1 METIA
6 PVAPP
11 VDSTDTSQPVGVAP
25 IPTVDPSVSLPK
37 PDLHDS
43 YVEAVQSG
51 DPSLMSTVAQNAKG
65 TNLEPL
71 ADTAHKI
78 MVQND
83 TRLSE
88 LTAPIEAK
96 GGLNT
101 EQGRIAAANVF
112 EDQSDKPQW
121 LRAIGEKLM
130 GNPDA
135 RLFITGGT
143 PKTVITYDDQG
154 RQLEEVRNEL
164 GKRLSVKDVG
174 TGQQLTPEQ
183 YQARGGGI
191 IDREQTLGRIAAK
204 SMQAFNVD
212 VANKAND
219 QAMAYGASAPA
230 IRWLAAENTALHQNL
245 MQSNLDPA
253 LKTQIASFTS
263 RQLGDSQS
271 LNNGFNALD
280 QFTRSRGV
288 GMDNS
293 QKAAA
298 KAAADALGLNIGADG
313 SVTDSKNVKVDK
325 ASLDQLQKTY
335 SSNHNFEQNFTQ
347 TKNDAIKSGLY
358 GNMSFDQQKAFDQ
371 ILLNNSRIEGKMSE
385 MIKNHGTPSFLI
397 NPATPGVFD
406 AFSLGA
412 GQNVL
417 TQFNAAAMEEY
428 AGWRKQQIELMKKH
442 GQIPQPGELENAFI
456 RTDNYQ
462 KLMRTYE
469 DESWKIKQQMEGYVK
484 SPTTVGQSAVAG
496 VKPPVLS
503 NATSQNAPV
512 APSATANRQD
522 MIEGLAAKFRK

>member
-1 METIA
+1 MEPIA
-6 PVAPP
+6 PVSTQPNTEQVVGVPP
-11 VDSTDTSQPVGVAP
+11 VNAS
-25 IPTVDPSVSLPK
+25 ISLPK
-37 PDLHDS
+37 PDLHTS
-43 YVEAVQSG
+43 YVDAIQSG
-51 DPSLMSTVAQNAKG
+51 DPSQMSVVAQNAKG
-65 TNLEPL
+65 TDIQPL

-83 TRLSE
+83 TRLSQ

-96 GGLNT
+96 GGFNT
-101 EQGRIAAANVF
+101 EQGRIAAASVF
-112 EDQSDKPQW
+112 EDQADKPQW

-174 TGQQLTPEQ
+174 TGQLLTLEQ
-183 YQARGGGI
+183 YQARGGGV

-204 SMQAFNVD
+204 SMQSFNVEK
-212 VANKAND
+212 ANQAND
-219 QAMAYGASAPA
+219 QAMAYGAAAPA
-230 IRWLAAENTALHQNL
+230 LRWLAAENTNLHKNL

-253 LKTQIASFTS
+253 LKAQIASFTS
-263 RQLGDSQS
+263 RQIGDTQS

-298 KAAADALGLNIGADG
+298 KAAADVLGLNIGADG
-313 SVTDSKNVKVDK
+313 SITDSKNVKVDR

-347 TKNDAIKSGLY
+347 TKNDAIRSGLY
-358 GNMSFDQQKAFDQ
+358 GQMSFDQQKAFDQ
-371 ILLNNSRIEGKMSE
+371 ILLNNARIEGKMSE
-385 MIKNHGTPSFLI
+385 MIGKHGTPSFLI
-397 NPATPGVFD
+397 NPSAPGVFD

-442 GQIPQPGELENAFI
+442 GQIPQAGELENAFI

-469 DESWKIKQQMEGYVK
+469 DEGWNIKQAIEGYVK
-484 SPTTVGQSAVAG
+484 NPNTVGQSSVGG
-496 VKPPVLS
+496 VKPPNLS
-503 NATSQNAPV
+503 NASSQNAP
-512 APSATANRQD
+512 ASPSAAANRQD
-522 MIEGLAAKFRK
+522 MIEALAAKHRK